1 MSLSLLTLLK
11 YLAAIKNI
19 YLSQRQIT
27 LSICSIWLFFGLL
40 LVVFIPLADDIQNA
54 LQPSHIYCFIA
65 NYSTDTYVMASS
77 LVALLY
83 ILCNMIFQ
91 VWAYSV
97 IVYTYSSLQS
107 RKRKKGNHTANEVRL
122 MKKAICICAAFITCW
137 MFFVAKIVYE
147 LITKS
152 PSPIEY
158 DSIVVSAAAMHP
170 IINGIVLY
178 TYDAK
183 VRLNI
188 QDLIPFLKPKKKII
202 KKIIN
207 TRAVNGEAARELER
221 EENRVVVQ
229 QSAPLETQILSD
241 MPTQIINLNPKPNV
255 NI

>member
-1 MSLSLLTLLK
+1 
-11 YLAAIKNI
+11 
-19 YLSQRQIT
+19 
-27 LSICSIWLFFGLL
+27 
-40 LVVFIPLADDIQNA
+40 
-54 LQPSHIYCFIA
+54 
-65 NYSTDTYVMASS
+65 
-77 LVALLY
+77 
-83 ILCNMIFQ
+83 
-91 VWAYSV
+91 
-97 IVYTYSSLQS
+97 
-107 RKRKKGNHTANEVRL
+107 

-152 PSPIEY
+152 PAPIEY

-188 QDLIPFLKPKKKII
+188 QDLMPFLKPKKKII

-229 QSAPLETQILSD
+229 QSAPLETRILSD
-241 MPTQIINLNPKPNV
+241 IPTQIIILNPKPNV